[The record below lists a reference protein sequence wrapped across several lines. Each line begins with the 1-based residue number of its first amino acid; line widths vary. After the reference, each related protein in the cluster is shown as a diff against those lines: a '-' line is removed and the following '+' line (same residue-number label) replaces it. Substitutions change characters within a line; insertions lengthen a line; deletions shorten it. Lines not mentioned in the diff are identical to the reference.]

1 MKESDTGLAAPNLRD
16 LVADK
21 QRLGKMHS
29 LQVAHCT
36 KIIPVNEELAAT
48 ACCINPASAEQ
59 GQKGAD
65 KQDKYMINIKQIA
78 KFVVGLGERVVLT
91 DIEEGMRLG

>member
-1 MKESDTGLAAPNLRD
+1 MRD
-16 LVADK
+16 LAADK

-29 LQVAHCT
+29 LQVARCI

-48 ACCINPASAEQ
+48 ARSVNPAGAER

-65 KQDKYMINIKQIA
+65 KQDKYVINIKQIA
-78 KFVVGLGERVVLT
+78 KFVVRLGERVAPT
-91 DIEEGMRLG
+91 DIEEGMKLG

>member
-1 MKESDTGLAAPNLRD
+1 MKGSDTGSAAPNLQD

-21 QRLGKMHS
+21 QQLGKMHS
-29 LQVAHCT
+29 LQVARCI
-36 KIIPVNEELAAT
+36 KIIPVNEELAAAT
-48 ACCINPASAEQ
+48 RSVNLAGVEQ

-65 KQDKYMINIKQIA
+65 KYVINIKQIA
-78 KFVVGLGERVVLT
+78 KPVVGLGKHVAPT

>member
-1 MKESDTGLAAPNLRD
+1 MKESDTGLAAPDLQD

-29 LQVAHCT
+29 LQVARCT
-36 KIIPVNEELAAT
+36 KIIPVNEELAA
-48 ACCINPASAEQ
+48 AARCVNSAGAEQ

-65 KQDKYMINIKQIA
+65 KQDKYVINIKQIA
-78 KFVVGLGERVVLT
+78 KFIVGLGERVALT